1 MSQPV
6 ADRPPSL
13 PDDLRALAEPPRW
26 LRVAADASEVTRAL
40 RRRVPEIAS
49 GGVDL
54 RACEV
59 RRVRIKSDGCS
70 GLYRVRVR
78 DREAAPER
86 VIELHGDLIPPGR
99 PPPPDSAA
107 RPFGDPGWRSWLP
120 ELRLVMSLEPP
131 DTALRALPA
140 LMDPAAA
147 SRLIER
153 AVRRAAPEYADFRVR
168 ACRPHV
174 ARYKPGSRCTVVYE
188 LDLPAGAP
196 ARWPRAVVAKTYHGD
211 KGRTAFD
218 GMRALWASRL
228 PRATV
233 AIAEPVGFLAAEN
246 VLVQRV
252 IPHSRTLKELLC
264 SSLPA
269 ATPDAQGELDA
280 AIERAAHGLAALH
293 RIGAHAD
300 RTVTWDDHVAEIRE
314 LIGRVSGL
322 TSSVAGSARALLE
335 QQSRLAAAHPAQPAV
350 PAHGTFRPAQ
360 VVLDGPRIGF
370 IDFDGFCLAE
380 PAMDVAL
387 FRASLRDAGLR
398 ALEAGDRVGA
408 DGAGREEGLTLLDA
422 ACERF
427 LAVYEQAA
435 PISRRRVALWETGE
449 ALIAVLHCWTKVK
462 FDRLSYRLA
471 LLQRRLAEV
480 GE

>member
-1 MSQPV
+1 
-6 ADRPPSL
+6 
-13 PDDLRALAEPPRW
+13 
-26 LRVAADASEVTRAL
+26 
-40 RRRVPEIAS
+40 
-49 GGVDL
+49 
-54 RACEV
+54 
-59 RRVRIKSDGCS
+59 
-70 GLYRVRVR
+70 
-78 DREAAPER
+78 
-86 VIELHGDLIPPGR
+86 
-99 PPPPDSAA
+99 
-107 RPFGDPGWRSWLP
+107 
-120 ELRLVMSLEPP
+120 
-131 DTALRALPA
+131 
-140 LMDPAAA
+140 
-147 SRLIER
+147 
-153 AVRRAAPEYADFRVR
+153 
-168 ACRPHV
+168 
-174 ARYKPGSRCTVVYE
+174 
-188 LDLPAGAP
+188 
-196 ARWPRAVVAKTYHGD
+196 
-211 KGRTAFD
+211 
-218 GMRALWASRL
+218 
-228 PRATV
+228 
-233 AIAEPVGFLAAEN
+233 
-246 VLVQRV
+246 
-252 IPHSRTLKELLC
+252 
-264 SSLPA
+264 
-269 ATPDAQGELDA
+269 
-280 AIERAAHGLAALH
+280 
-293 RIGAHAD
+293 
-300 RTVTWDDHVAEIRE
+300 VTWDDHVAEIRE